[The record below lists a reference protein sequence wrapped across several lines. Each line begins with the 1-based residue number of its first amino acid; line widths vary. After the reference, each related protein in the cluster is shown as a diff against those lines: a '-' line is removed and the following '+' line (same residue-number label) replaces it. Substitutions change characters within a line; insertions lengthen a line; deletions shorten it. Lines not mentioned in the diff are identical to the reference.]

1 MKKIFLLLTLL
12 STSLTLS
19 AAPIG
24 EARAREIAEA
34 FFAQNATTRS
44 SVAIELE
51 WAGES
56 ISAPVSR
63 ANDIDDALIYIYTRG
78 DNDGFVIIAGDD
90 SIAPIIAYSF
100 DTTLDSENMADA
112 TKAIIDAW
120 GAQVKAA
127 RDGSLQIS
135 ATTHATTRYSGELLY
150 DTPLWDQGD
159 PYNREAPRRG
169 GGGSRAQTGCVATAM
184 AIICYYNKWPEKGV
198 GTTPEY
204 TYKVNNGSYTIE
216 YIIDA
221 NTLGRT
227 YDYNNM
233 LADYSNGFSDAQ
245 ANAVAALMK
254 DMGTAVQMEYG
265 PTGSGAYTEDVP
277 KAFVDHFSYSD
288 KCYLA
293 YRYYYVSDEWHNIMR
308 ENLNNFGPTFYR
320 GRGDSGGHAFVVDG
334 YSPGDYFHF
343 NFGWGGSGNG
353 YFLFPEIKYYD
364 GQAALLNLE
373 PDKDGTSKSTD
384 DIQLYAFFPPN
395 RIRAMTGMYSYAT
408 KYVTNCSFTMDFGGF
423 INKGLRAFSGEIAL
437 VHCNKDGEWREQL
450 YTVTVENLGI
460 DDFYYEENP
469 IEITIGTIEEGDLL
483 RVYYK
488 SIDSDEWIWARVFI
502 NKGDSSGPEADDEIL
517 ICATPEQ
524 VAENL
529 QFKYYKESNVI
540 YLECSDAWQVDVD
553 NGKYYQELEEKGQIS
568 ISGQFLGKGEH
579 IIKVSCSG
587 RPYELKV
594 KL

>member
-44 SVAIELE
+44 AATIELE

-100 DTTLDSENMADA
+100 DTTIDSENMADA

-120 GAQVKAA
+120 GAQIKAV
-127 RDGSLQIS
+127 RKGTLQMNTN
-135 ATTHATTRYSGELLY
+135 TTATTRYGGELLY
-150 DTPLWDQGD
+150 DTALWNQND
-159 PYNREAPRRG
+159 PYNREAPMIDG
-169 GGGSRAQTGCVATAM
+169 DRALTGCVATAM

-204 TYKVNNGSYTIE
+204 SYEDDYGHTHTIA
-216 YIIDA
+216 A

-227 YDYNNM
+227 YNYSNM
-233 LADYSNGFSDAQ
+233 LADYNNGFNNTQ

-254 DMGTAVQMEYG
+254 DAGTAVQMQYH
-265 PTGSGAYTEDVP
+265 PDASGAYSDDVP
-277 KAFVDHFSYSD
+277 KALINHFGYS
-288 KCYLA
+288 KQCHRA
-293 YRYYYVSDEWHNIMR
+293 YRDGYDSDDWYDIMR
-308 ENLNNFGPTFYR
+308 ENLNNFGPTYYS
-320 GRGDSGGHAFVVDG
+320 GSGDQDAHAFVVDG
-334 YSPGDYFHF
+334 YAPDNYFHF

-353 YFLFPEIKYYD
+353 YFLFPEIEYYD
-364 GQAALLNLE
+364 MQVALLNLE
-373 PDKDGTSKSTD
+373 PDKDGTSKYRDNILLAYNGIIS
-384 DIQLYAFFPPN
+384 Q
-395 RIRAMTGMYSYAT
+395 AT
-408 KYVTNCSFTMDFGGF
+408 KYVSNGSFYIQLYGF
-423 INKGLRAFSGEIAL
+423 VNKGLRAFSGEVIF
-437 VHCNKDGEWREQL
+437 VHCNKDGEWKKQL
-450 YTVTVENLGI
+450 YSMTVDNLDSYTMVYASEYVEVTLG
-460 DDFYYEENP
+460 D
-469 IEITIGTIEEGDLL
+469 IEEGDLL
-483 RVYYK
+483 RIYFK
-488 SIDSDEWIWARVFI
+488 SSDSDEWIWARAK
-502 NKGDSSGPEADDEIL
+502 NSDADDEIE
-517 ICATPEQ
+517 ICATPER
-524 VAENL
+524 VAENIR
-529 QFKYYKESNVI
+529 FIYNKAENAI
-540 YLECSDAWQVDVD
+540 YLHSPDAWQVDVD
-553 NGKYYQELEEKGQIS
+553 NGKYYQELKGGDKAGIIS
-568 ISGQFLGKGEH
+568 EYLGKGEH